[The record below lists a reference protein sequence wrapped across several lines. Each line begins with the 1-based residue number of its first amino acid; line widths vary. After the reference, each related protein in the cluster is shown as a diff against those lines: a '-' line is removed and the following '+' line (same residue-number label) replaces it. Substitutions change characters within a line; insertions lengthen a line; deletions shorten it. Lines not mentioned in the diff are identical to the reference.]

1 LAEAQAYLAQ
11 CRRHLLDARVQLVV
25 IGGLPGTGKTTLSR
39 AIARELHAIW
49 LRVDLIEA
57 AVWRAGVAQ
66 DQPTGLAAY
75 SVAFALAEVHLDM
88 GTPSR
93 WSEELGEA
101 STAGRAGV
109 VVVDAV
115 NPVEAAREGWRNL
128 AASRNLRSRV
138 IEVVCSDESEH
149 RRRVSARES
158 DLPGFAV
165 PTWEQVSRR
174 EYEPWSEERMTV
186 DTATETLDVCL
197 SRIRAYALG

>member
-1 LAEAQAYLAQ
+1 MLI
-11 CRRHLLDARVQLVV
+11 VF
-25 IGGLPGTGKTTLSR
+25 GGLPGTGKTTLSR

-57 AVWRAGVAQ
+57 ATWRAGVAQ

-88 GTPSR
+88 GTP
-93 WSEELGEA
+93 
-101 STAGRAGV
+101 T
-109 VVVDAV
+109 VVDAV

-128 AASRNLRSRV
+128 AASRSLPSRV

-165 PTWEQVSRR
+165 PTWEQVSRH
-174 EYEPWSEERMTV
+174 EYEPWTEQRMTV
-186 DTATETLDVCL
+186 DTATESLDVCL